1 MIGMA
6 NRQDVTKSGAHTM
19 EIKLYSVIH
28 KQDCLRI
35 FDSNLDKYFAP
46 HEKEQFDEF
55 LDSVT
60 QADDNLYYVALLDG
74 LLVGCG
80 GLRLYQDTV
89 YLSWGMLTR
98 TKHKTGLGE
107 KLLQH
112 RLEQATRLHHGKEI
126 VIETSQ
132 HTQGFFAR
140 YGFAIEKSEIDGFGE
155 GIDKVTMRLSDQIH
169 SK

>member
-1 MIGMA
+1 
-6 NRQDVTKSGAHTM
+6 M
-19 EIKLYSVIH
+19 EIKLYSAIH
-28 KQDCLRI
+28 KQDCLRV

-46 HEKEQFDEF
+46 HEREQFVEF

-60 QADDNLYYVALLDG
+60 QADDNQYYVALQDG
-74 LLVGCG
+74 QLVGCG

-89 YLSWGMLTR
+89 YLSWGMLAR

-107 KLLQH
+107 QLLRH
-112 RLEQATRLHHGKEI
+112 RLEQATRLHPGKEI

-140 YGFAIEKSEIDGFGE
+140 YGFAIEKSETNGFGE
-155 GIDKVTMRLSDQIH
+155 GIDKVTMRLNDQMH
-169 SK
+169 SPRK